1 MKFIVGEVV
10 FVLNHPEIDIYSEA
24 VEIMSRN
31 NHDKTYIVRKTTQS
45 TTLYKEYKINE
56 IDIISPLVWLKRRY
70 V

>member
-31 NHDKTYIVRKTTQS
+31 KIDKTYIVRKTTQS